1 MLIFKFCSLFLGVCV
16 LGPFCLCQTVTVV
29 ALVSK
34 MQVIATFAGATLFF
48 KIHPHF
54 KNLSVGG
61 ISCRQ
66 IDNKVTYSMF
76 AVIHNIPDC

>member
-1 MLIFKFCSLFLGVCV
+1 MVMGAVLMLFYHYQYCYWNKVA
-16 LGPFCLCQTVTVV
+16 
-29 ALVSK
+29 ALVPK
-34 MQVIATFAGATLFF
+34 MQVIATFTGATLFF

-54 KNLSVGG
+54 KALSVGR

-66 IDNKVTYSMF
+66 IDNKVTYSTF